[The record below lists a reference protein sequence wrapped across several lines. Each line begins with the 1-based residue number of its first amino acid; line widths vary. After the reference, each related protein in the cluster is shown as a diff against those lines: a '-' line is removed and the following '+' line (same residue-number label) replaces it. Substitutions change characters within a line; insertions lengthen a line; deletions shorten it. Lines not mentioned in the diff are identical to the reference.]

1 MKNKYIPSKKKLPQK
16 YLQHAILKLMRRKPS
31 KSFSLGN
38 VTNKLQTKNSKD
50 SIQAALDVLEAKNNV
65 LRDKQGLYRL
75 SNKSTSSPSSRKR
88 IVQHGR
94 TDLTSSGAAYIIVEG
109 QDSDI
114 YIPPKHVNGA
124 LQGDMVRIEVD
135 LSQGR
140 SRPKGKILEVLK
152 RHRTRFIGTFQEVKK
167 YGYVFVETQKL
178 SIEVRILPDDFNGA
192 ESGDNVV
199 VDVTDF
205 GSNRHQQLLGK
216 IKTVL
221 NPTNRNDYEMR
232 SILINSGFDTEFSEE
247 VIRESELLSDEIR
260 EEDIR
265 ARRDMREVLTFTIDP
280 VDAKDFDD
288 AISFQKLENGNTQ
301 IGIHIADVTHF
312 VKPGTALD
320 KEAYHRSTSV
330 YLVDRVCPMLPE
342 RISNELC
349 SLRPNEDKFCFSV
362 VLDFNDKHEV
372 VKQWI
377 GKTLI
382 HSDQRFAYEEAQQ
395 SLDGDKETLAVELKT
410 INSIAKTLHK
420 KRFKEGSI
428 NFETDE
434 IRFEL
439 GENAKPIGIYRKTRK
454 DAHKLIEEYMLLAN
468 KIVSKF
474 VATKSKSPEVPF
486 VYRVHDLPDNDRLI
500 ELALLASEF
509 GIKLNFDSPKH
520 ITESLNSL
528 SKEGSQEDVLSVLKP
543 MAIRSMAKAVYSTDN
558 IGHYGLGF
566 EYYSHF
572 TSPIRRYADVLVHRI
587 LEANLK
593 SIHRVDKEI
602 LEGQCLYISQKE
614 RDATSAERESIKYKQ
629 VEYLGEKIGE
639 QFEGMIRNIIDR
651 GMFVELVESQ
661 ADGFIPLDSLGENV
675 MIHPARIKVTG
686 QSTGRIWRIGDR
698 ITVQLVAIDMDKRQM
713 DFALPETTDTK
724 NE

>member
-1 MKNKYIPSKKKLPQK
+1 MKDKYIPSKKKLPQK
-16 YLQHAILKLMRRKPS
+16 FLQHAIIKLMRRKPS
-31 KSFSLGN
+31 KAFSLGN
-38 VTNKLQTKNSKD
+38 VVNKLQSKNSKD
-50 SIQAALDVLEAKNNV
+50 SIQAALDVLEAKKNV
-65 LRDKQGLYRL
+65 SRDKQGQYRL
-75 SNKSTSSPSSRKR
+75 SERSQRISSSRNR

-109 QDSDI
+109 QESDI

-124 LQGDMVRIEVD
+124 LQGDTVKIEVD

-140 SRPKGKILEVLK
+140 SRPKGKVLEVLK

-178 SIEVRILPDDFNGA
+178 SIEIRILPDDFNEA

-221 NPTNRNDYEMR
+221 NPSNRNDFEMR
-232 SILINSGFDTEFSEE
+232 SILINNGFDTEFAEE
-247 VIRESELLSDEIR
+247 VIQESEQLSDEITTA
-260 EEDIR
+260 DIE

-280 VDAKDFDD
+280 ADAKDFDD
-288 AISFQKLENGNTQ
+288 AISYQKLDNGNIQ

-312 VKPGTALD
+312 VRPATALD

-362 VLDFNDKHEV
+362 ILDFNEKHEV

-382 HSDQRFAYEEAQQ
+382 HSDHRFAYEEAQE
-395 SLDGDKETLAVELKT
+395 SLDGEKDILFDELKT
-410 INSIAKTLHK
+410 INAIAKTLNK
-420 KRFKEGSI
+420 KRFEEGSI

-434 IRFEL
+434 IRFVL

-509 GIKLNFDSPKH
+509 GIKLNFNSPKH

-528 SKEGSQEDVLSVLKP
+528 SKSGSQEDVLAVLKP
-543 MAIRSMAKAVYSTDN
+543 MAIRSMSKAVYASDN

-587 LEANLK
+587 LEANLRAM
-593 SIHRVDKEI
+593 HRVDKEI

-639 QFEGMIRNIIDR
+639 TFEGMIRNIIDR

-675 MIHPARIKVTG
+675 LIHPAKIKVTG
-686 QSTGRIWRIGDR
+686 QSSGRVWRIGDR
-698 ITVQLVAIDMDKRQM
+698 ITIQLAAINMDKRQL
-713 DFALPETTDTK
+713 DFVLPVLSESDD
-724 NE
+724 